1 MSKKIIPDLVPVSKP
16 ATTVSDFS
24 KWIPLICAGAAVGVG
39 IIALKEIKNIRKE
52 LILVKTDIPKPQP
65 LQQDPRFE
73 IMDTQLKKIT
83 EYLKNNQ
90 SSGIIK
96 NAVKKSNFKKVK
108 IINEPEPE
116 PAPVQEDP
124 EEFEEVEV
132 TDSESDE

>member
-73 IMDTQLKKIT
+73 IMNL
-83 EYLKNNQ
+83 
-90 SSGIIK
+90 
-96 NAVKKSNFKKVK
+96 
-108 IINEPEPE
+108 
-116 PAPVQEDP
+116 
-124 EEFEEVEV
+124 
-132 TDSESDE
+132 